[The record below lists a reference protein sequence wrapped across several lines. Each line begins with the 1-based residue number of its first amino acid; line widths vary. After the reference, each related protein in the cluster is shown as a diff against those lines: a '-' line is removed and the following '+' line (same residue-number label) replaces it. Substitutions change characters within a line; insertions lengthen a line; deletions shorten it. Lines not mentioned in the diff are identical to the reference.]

1 MLRGGLLF
9 LGVNYLAHIY
19 LSGTNEDVMLG
30 NFMADSIKGK
40 QYQNYPQG
48 IQKGILLHR
57 FIDDFTDT
65 HPVVLETK
73 ILFRPIYH
81 KLSPIL
87 VDMVYDHFLAKQWAS
102 YHPQKLRD
110 FVNDTY
116 ATLQHRK
123 AELPE
128 RIQHMLPYMVQHDWL
143 YNYQFKEGME
153 RVFLGMSRRVPHG
166 EILKNGWADLQ
177 PVYATVEAQFN
188 MFFTELQRESRN
200 FLA

>member
-1 MLRGGLLF
+1 M
-9 LGVNYLAHIY
+9 NYLAHIY

-40 QYQNYPQG
+40 QHQNYPEG

-87 VDMVYDHFLAKQWAS
+87 VDMVYDHFLAKHWAS
-102 YHPQKLRD
+102 YHPQPLRD

-128 RIQHMLPYMVQHDWL
+128 RIQHMLPYMVQYDWL

-153 RVFLGMSRRVPHG
+153 RVLLGMSRRVPNG
-166 EILKNGWADLQ
+166 EVLKNGWRDLV
-177 PVYATVEAQFN
+177 PVYTEVEQQFET
-188 MFFTELQRESRN
+188 FFRSMKTALGEKE
-200 FLA
+200 

>member
-1 MLRGGLLF
+1 LLRGGFLF

-19 LSGTNEDVMLG
+19 LSGSNEDVMLG

-40 QYQNYPQG
+40 QHQNYPEG

-87 VDMVYDHFLAKQWAS
+87 VDMVYDHFLAKNWQT
-102 YHPQKLRD
+102 HHHQPLRE
-110 FVNDTY
+110 FVNATY
-116 ATLQHRK
+116 ATLQNRQT
-123 AELPE
+123 ELPE
-128 RIQHMLPYMVQHDWL
+128 RIRHMLPYMVQYDWL

-153 RVFLGMSRRVPHG
+153 RVLLGMSKRVPNG
-166 EILKNGWADLQ
+166 EVLKNGWRDLV
-177 PVYATVEAQFN
+177 PVYTEVEQQFET
-188 MFFTELQRESRN
+188 FFGAMKTALREKE
-200 FLA
+200 